1 MFTIQQIQEIARK
14 LSSMCKKDSDFKPI
28 SFWKS
33 LSKKDSIAFVKNG
46 ENRSMTLDQLYTF
59 VRQNINSDIGDALQR
74 IGVLEDK
81 VLEINTL
88 LNAFIKKTDIHFNSI
103 DKSLED
109 INRVLSTLTT
119 KYTLTVEP
127 VTPNATV
134 FINGIEQS
142 SLQVVNGSTVNV
154 KVQAEGYVTYE
165 EFVLVDKDI
174 TLRPELNKEQVTFTV
189 SPIPDDCIVRL
200 NGVTGKSITVDKGST
215 VTWEVSKS
223 GYITKSGSE
232 VVQNSIT
239 FKVALDTIG
248 SDESNFTINV
258 LKPLDA
264 VVTINGKVT
273 NSVIVK
279 NGTEVTWSVEAPHY
293 EPQSGTQTITEDT
306 VKDITLVAEQVTLT
320 VAVVP
325 MPMAASLKPTVE
337 LNGVVRDSIT
347 VDYNTKVH
355 IKISSAVSK
364 TYEEDYTVTETET
377 KNIEVVSEIVWD
389 NLTITQADSSP
400 NPINNVS
407 FKGGDIA
414 LKAMVSVRYSDNST
428 EVRDVTS
435 DSTGTIWT
443 IVEGQG
449 NGITS
454 KGNGVFTW
462 PENTSIDQR
471 TATIRCDAKNLAA
484 ASTLNANSDISTI
497 QQGKQPERLEVVPD
511 SLEFNAG
518 GGTQTLQI
526 TSNTSWSIQ

>member
-1 MFTIQQIQEIARK
+1 MFTLQQIQEISKK
-14 LSSMCKKDSDFKPI
+14 LSAMCKKDSDFKPLDDWTSI
-28 SFWKS
+28 
-33 LSKKDSIAFVKNG
+33 SKKDFIAFVKDG
-46 ENRSMTLDQLYTF
+46 KNRSMTLDQLYTF
-59 VRQNINSDIGDALQR
+59 VRQNINGDIGDALQR
-74 IGVLEDK
+74 IEVLEGE

-88 LNAFIKKTDIHFNSI
+88 LNAFIERTNIHFDSI

-174 TLRPELNKEQVTFTV
+174 TLRPELSKEQVTFTV
-189 SPIPDDCIVRL
+189 SPIPDDCTVRL
-200 NGVTGKSITVDKGST
+200 NRVTGKSITVDKGST

-239 FKVALDTIG
+239 FKVALDVIG

-279 NGTEVTWSVEAPHY
+279 KGTEVTWSVEAPHY

-377 KNIEVVSEIVWD
+377 KSIEVVSEIVWD

-428 EVRDVTS
+428 EIRDVTS
-435 DSTGTIWT
+435 DSTGTLWM
-443 IVEGQG
+443 VVQG
-449 NGITS
+449 EGITS
-454 KGNGVFTW
+454 KGNGIFTW
-462 PENTSIDQR
+462 SENTNLAQR
-471 TATIRCDAKNLAA
+471 TATIRCNASNPAA
-484 ASTLNANSDISTI
+484 HTTLKADSDIPTI
-497 QQGKQPERLEVVPD
+497 QQEKQPEQLEIVPA
-511 SLEFNAG
+511 SLEFSAEG
-518 GGTQTLQI
+518 GKETVQI

>member
-1 MFTIQQIQEIARK
+1 
-14 LSSMCKKDSDFKPI
+14 MCKKDSDFKPLDDWTSI
-28 SFWKS
+28 
-33 LSKKDSIAFVKNG
+33 SKKDFIAFVKDG
-46 ENRSMTLDQLYTF
+46 KNRSMTLDQLYTF
-59 VRQNINSDIGDALQR
+59 VRQNINGDIGDALQR
-74 IGVLEDK
+74 IEVLEGEVLK
-81 VLEINTL
+81 GEVLEGEILEISTL
-88 LNAFIKKTDIHFNSI
+88 LNAFIKRTNIHFDSI

-119 KYTLTVEP
+119 KYTLTVTP

-134 FINGIEQS
+134 FINGIEQN

-165 EFVLVDKDI
+165 EFILVDKDI
-174 TLRPELNKEQVTFTV
+174 TLKPELNKEQVTFTV
-189 SPIPDDCIVRL
+189 SPIPDDCTVRL

-239 FKVALDTIG
+239 FKVALDVIG
-248 SDESNFTINV
+248 SDEYNFTINV

-273 NSVIVK
+273 NTVVVK
-279 NGTEVTWSVEAPHY
+279 KGTKVTWSVEAPHHAA
-293 EPQSGTQTITEDT
+293 QGGTQTIIEDT
-306 VKDITLVAEQVTLT
+306 VEDIILTAEPVTLT
-320 VAVVP
+320 IAVAP
-325 MPMAASLKPTVE
+325 MPMAVSLKPTVE

-364 TYEEDYTVTETET
+364 TYEEDYVVTETET

-400 NPINNVS
+400 NPINNAS

-428 EVRDVTS
+428 EIRDVTS
-435 DSTGTIWT
+435 DSTGTLWM
-443 IVEGQG
+443 VVQG
-449 NGITS
+449 EGITS
-454 KGNGVFTW
+454 KGNGIFTW
-462 PENTSIDQR
+462 SENTNLAQR
-471 TATIRCDAKNLAA
+471 TATIRCDASNSAA
-484 ASTLNANSDISTI
+484 PTTLKADSDIPTI
-497 QQGKQPERLEVVPD
+497 QQEKQPERLEVVPD
-511 SLEFNAG
+511 SLEFNAE
-518 GGTQTLQI
+518 GGT
-526 TSNTSWSIQ
+526 